1 MKDLNEC
8 RKEIDEIDQQLIKLF
23 EQRMKISKEVVT
35 YKLANNMQI
44 FQPEREKDVIEKNV
58 KRLNDSSLQ
67 AYAHNFVQDIMD
79 IGKSYQATFI
89 PLTHIYKLVKEKIEN
104 IKVGYAGVPGAFAH
118 QALLEYFGEVDNI
131 NYEYF
136 QDVYEAL
143 KNDEIDYG
151 VVPLENSSTGA
162 INDNYDLLRDY
173 GFYIV
178 GEHSIKI
185 TQNLLGIK
193 GAKLED
199 ITCLYSHEQGLQQSS
214 KFLNDHPKIK
224 AYNYSNTAA
233 AAKYVSEKNDKH
245 LGAIASKI
253 AAKLYDLEVIKE
265 NIHNVESNNTRFIII
280 GKQLENRNNS
290 DRVSIVFTLQHKVGT
305 LSSILKV
312 IKDHQI
318 NLSRIESRPIKDKP
332 WQYYFY
338 IDFEGSLNDNNVKIA
353 LEQLKTNCLTLRV
366 LGNYCHA

>member
-1 MKDLNEC
+1 MKDLIEC

-23 EQRMKISKEVVT
+23 EQRMKISKDVVT

-89 PLTHIYKLVKEKIEN
+89 PLTHTYKLVKEKTEN

-245 LGAIASKI
+245 LG
-253 AAKLYDLEVIKE
+253 VIKE

-290 DRVSIVFTLQHKVGT
+290 DRVSIVFTLQHKVGA